1 MAKKKFARECTA
13 CGKGMNEGYCIES
26 GMEYYCSDACLHTEI
41 TPEEWLELY
50 NDGEGDSY
58 WTDWSEDPDNFEDED
73 EMPSPEA
80 ETKQFCV
87 MVKVWVC
94 AENEADA
101 KELASDEMSFLCTAD
116 TPVAAFDVVSGYDMN
131 EQERLRAG
139 LRHAV
144 ELIEDIGLDAS
155 IERAALRQEV

>member
-1 MAKKKFARECTA
+1 MAYKKFARECTA
-13 CGKGMNEGYCIES
+13 CGAGMNEGYIIGD
-26 GMEYYCSDACLHTEI
+26 GMEYYCSDACLYLHM
-41 TPEEWLELY
+41 TPAEYLELHA
-50 NDGEGDSY
+50 DGEGDSY
-58 WTDWSEDPDNFEDED
+58 WTQWEDPDDFEDEDED

-116 TPVAAFDVVSGYDMN
+116 TPVAAFDVVS
-131 EQERLRAG
+131 
-139 LRHAV
+139 V
-144 ELIEDIGLDAS
+144 SEDK
-155 IERAALRQEV
+155 EV

>member
-1 MAKKKFARECTA
+1 MAKKEFARECTA
-13 CGKGMNEGYCIES
+13 CGKGMNEGYCIE
-26 GMEYYCSDACLHTEI
+26 GGIEYYCSDACLHTEI

-58 WTDWSEDPDNFEDED
+58 YTDWSEDPDNFEDED
-73 EMPSPEA
+73 EVDTYHARDCSVPDLTA
-80 ETKQFCV
+80 EV
-87 MVKVWVC
+87 ERLSEEV
-94 AENEADA
+94 
-101 KELASDEMSFLCTAD
+101 
-116 TPVAAFDVVSGYDMN
+116 
-131 EQERLRAG
+131 ERLRAG

>member
-26 GMEYYCSDACLHTEI
+26 GIEYYCSDACLHTEI

-58 WTDWSEDPDNFEDED
+58 WTDWSEDPDNFEDEDED

-116 TPVAAFDVVSGYDMN
+116 TPVAAFDVVS
-131 EQERLRAG
+131 
-139 LRHAV
+139 V
-144 ELIEDIGLDAS
+144 SEDK
-155 IERAALRQEV
+155 EM

>member
-73 EMPSPEA
+73 EDEVDTYHARDCSIPELTA
-80 ETKQFCV
+80 EI
-87 MVKVWVC
+87 
-94 AENEADA
+94 
-101 KELASDEMSFLCTAD
+101 
-116 TPVAAFDVVSGYDMN
+116 
-131 EQERLRAG
+131 ERLREG
-139 LRHAV
+139 NKRLRAV
-144 ELIEDIGLDAS
+144 LHDLLNTTEPTYDSRHERQAAQDAL
-155 IERAALRQEV
+155 EEEV